1 MIHIFRYESTIASL
15 FQSSLAE
22 NEENSKR
29 DICLQGLFLHGSY
42 GVKKKNYHK
51 LSESPFFQKLNLH

>member
-29 DICLQGLFLHGSY
+29 DICFTGFIFAWILWVQ
-42 GVKKKNYHK
+42 KKNYHK

>member
-22 NEENSKR
+22 NEEKSKR
-29 DICLQGLFLHGSY
+29 DICLQDVFLHGSY
-42 GVKKKNYHK
+42 GFKKKTKTIINISK
-51 LSESPFFQKLNLH
+51 TI